1 MAASSRV
8 RLKVRRAAQE
18 FSETPGAVHLIAVSQ
33 SKQWRRTAGCDRQT
47 MPSLFVGLNPT
58 LRVSRREIPIG
69 PRSPPLGMR
78 TFGAR
83 RRLSRVNR
91 HWPYRDLA
99 MGVVRFLT
107 DMRLFIGQSQAFFL
121 LFGRLRGF
129 HCRKRRDSG
138 AILLTSRFV
147 HFFVD
152 RRYFLSS
159 FENT

>member
-1 MAASSRV
+1 MAASGCV

-83 RRLSRVNR
+83 RRLSRANR

-107 DMRLFIGQSQAFFL
+107 DMGLFIGQIASVLFALWTFARVSL
-121 LFGRLRGF
+121 LETPRF
-129 HCRKRRDSG
+129 RRDFIDV
-138 AILLTSRFV
+138 ARCPLLCPSTI
-147 HFFVD
+147 FFE
-152 RRYFLSS
+152 LI
-159 FENT
+159 ENT